1 MTTAL
6 LGKYI
11 ELLMD
16 NSPVRVVVP
25 LTLRA
30 DKVPSLVI
38 LDWVCLIISPLRF
51 PCITPEVTSPLT
63 VFKSILFAVILLV
76 VKVFELGLNTIL
88 GLESKSFFVVKSLK
102 SVKTSDKLLSNVSL
116 LFIVILLALLE
127 LPIKLALTNV
137 VVSVSVDGLYF
148 IPESLYNFCLPIALV
163 PIIK

>member
-1 MTTAL
+1 MATAL

-11 ELLMD
+11 ELPTD

-30 DKVPSLVI
+30 DKVPSFVI
-38 LDWVCLIISPLRF
+38 LDWVALIISPLRF
-51 PCITPEVTSPLT
+51 PCITPEVTSPST
-63 VFKSILFAVILLV
+63 VFKSILFAVIL
-76 VKVFELGLNTIL
+76 FEVRVLEFGLNDIL
-88 GLESKSFFVVKSLK
+88 ELESKSFFVTKSLE
-102 SVKTSDKLLSNVSL
+102 SVKTSDKLLSDVSSL
-116 LFIVILLALLE
+116 VIVILLALLE